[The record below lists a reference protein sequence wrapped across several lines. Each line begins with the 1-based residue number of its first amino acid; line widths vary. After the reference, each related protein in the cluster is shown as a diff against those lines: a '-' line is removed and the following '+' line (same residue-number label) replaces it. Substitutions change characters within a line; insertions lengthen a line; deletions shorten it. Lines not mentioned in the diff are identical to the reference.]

1 MPTAR
6 WTPTTDPAKLVAA
19 SHLACVATFGVLLF
33 RPWHAAGQLVEAAIV
48 VCFGAVS
55 AAALTIA
62 VQARGV
68 HRLVFGSFG
77 ALALLVAT
85 AEGAHLLFPRAIA
98 RGMLH
103 AATEFELAV
112 TVAVLNVVLALYAV
126 YYGALQRR
134 TAEELARTA
143 NAAGQKAATLEQ
155 HVFERTQEL
164 ESAQRV
170 LQRMW
175 RLGQQITVEL
185 HPARVLERFLEAVTD
200 VVQADGGAL
209 GMLGEDG
216 TVRIDAAT
224 GASLHMLGQQLPVT
238 GSAMG
243 RVIRTGRPWSVAD
256 VTQHGHELHRPAFD
270 LLSGGEARGF
280 AVIPIVRRGEC
291 IGAVTLSSL
300 EPREFTPAE
309 LERVEAMAD
318 LLSVAL
324 SNAELV
330 ETLRQAEWRFRT
342 LFRAAPDA
350 VLTVLKSGR
359 VREANDA
366 VRDVFG
372 LDPANVV
379 GRVLADLLVDDDRP
393 KLEAALAAASAGA
406 PARLEVTLRREIS
419 GGPDDPHRV
428 VALAASR
435 LPEADPPSVL
445 LVGRDMTAEREMR
458 VRLMESDRLAAVG
471 ELVAGVAHEVN
482 NPLASISA
490 FAQLLLRDGELT
502 DAQRDSLEVIKA
514 ETLRAS
520 QVVKDLL
527 AFARRSEPHREP
539 LDINLVVARTLRL
552 RHYQLSTNDIHVDAR
567 LGTDLPSVIGDARQL
582 QQVCLNLVTNAVQAM
597 APLGGGRL
605 RVATRADGTSVILEM
620 SDTGPG
626 ISPAVRA
633 RIFEPFFTTKPEGEG
648 TGLGLS
654 VSYGIVTAHGG
665 TIEVAETSPT
675 GTTFRITLP
684 SASVAS
690 DERDAAGA
698 RGPGGSRSPLRGI
711 RLLVVDDEPALRS
724 GMEAFGQLRGFAV
737 LTAANGEEAFARIE
751 RTPVDAIVCDLR
763 MPELD
768 GLGLYERLQNERP
781 GLAAR
786 MVFVTGD
793 LASADVQV
801 RIRQPILAKPFAFE
815 QLEEALVAV
824 MQGRGV
830 GRRSGAPA

>member
-1 MPTAR
+1 VLKYRGLPLS
-6 WTPTTDPAKLVAA
+6 TDRAVAV
-19 SHLACVATFGVLLF
+19 SHLACVATFGLLLF
-33 RPWHAAGQLVEAAIV
+33 KPWHSAGRLVEAAIV
-48 VCFGAVS
+48 VCFGAFCVAAVS
-55 AAALTIA
+55 IAA
-62 VQARGV
+62 QARGV

-77 ALALLVAT
+77 ALSFLVAA
-85 AEGAHLLFPRAIA
+85 AEGAHLLFPAAITRATV
-98 RGMLH
+98 H
-103 AATEFELAV
+103 AATDFELAV
-112 TVAVLNVVLALYAV
+112 IVAVLNVLLALYAV
-126 YYGALQRR
+126 YYAAIHRR
-134 TAEELARTA
+134 AIEELARTVS
-143 NAAGQKAATLEQ
+143 AAGEKTATLEQ
-155 HVFERTQEL
+155 HVAERTHEL

-185 HPARVLERFLEAVTD
+185 HPARVLERFIEAVTD

-216 TVRIDAAT
+216 TIRIAAAT
-224 GASLHMLGQQLPVT
+224 GASLHILGHQLPVA

-256 VTQHGHELHRPAFD
+256 VTRHGHEMHRPTFD
-270 LLSGGEARGF
+270 LLSGAETHGF

-300 EPREFTPAE
+300 EPREFLPAE

-350 VLTVLKSGR
+350 VLTVLHSGR

-379 GRVLADLLVDDDRP
+379 GRVLTELVVDEDRQ
-393 KLEAALAAASAGA
+393 KLESALAAASAGA
-406 PARLEVTLRREIS
+406 PARLEVTLRRDVP
-419 GGPDDPHRV
+419 GGPEDPHRV

-435 LPEADPPSVL
+435 LPEAEPPSVL
-445 LVGRDMTAEREMR
+445 LIGRDMTAEREMR
-458 VRLMESDRLAAVG
+458 LRLMESDRLAAVG

-490 FAQLLLRDGELT
+490 FAQLLIRDSELT
-502 DAQRDSLEVIKA
+502 DTQRDSLEVIKA
-514 ETLRAS
+514 ETMRAS

-539 LDINLVVARTLRL
+539 LDVNLVITRTLRL
-552 RHYQLSTNDIHVDAR
+552 RHYQLSTNQIHVQTM
-567 LGTDLPSVIGDARQL
+567 LGAELPSVVGDARQL
-582 QQVCLNLVTNAVQAM
+582 QQVCLNLVTNAIQAM
-597 APLGGGRL
+597 APAGGGRL
-605 RVATRADGTSVILEM
+605 RVVTRADGSSVVLEVT
-620 SDTGPG
+620 DTGHG
-626 ISPAVRA
+626 IPAAVRA
-633 RIFEPFFTTKPEGEG
+633 RIFEPFFTTKSEGEG

-654 VSYGIVTAHGG
+654 VSYGIIAAHGG
-665 TIEVAETSPT
+665 TIEVVETSAT
-675 GTTFRITLP
+675 GTTFRVTLP
-684 SASVAS
+684 SGGGGEDHASNG
-690 DERDAAGA
+690 DARAA
-698 RGPGGSRSPLRGI
+698 LPRSPLHGI
-711 RLLVVDDEPALRS
+711 RLLVVDDEPSLRS
-724 GMEAFGQLRGFAV
+724 GLEAFGRLRGFTV
-737 LTAANGEEAFARIE
+737 LTAANGEDAFERIQ
-751 RTPVDAIVCDLR
+751 RTAIDAIVCDLR

-768 GLGLYERLQNERP
+768 GFGLWDRLRHSRP

-786 MVFVTGD
+786 MVFISGD
-793 LASADVQV
+793 LLSADV
-801 RIRQPILAKPFAFE
+801 RLNTRQPIIPKPFAFE
-815 QLEEALVAV
+815 RLEEALVSV
-824 MQGRGV
+824 VRGTPLAKV
-830 GRRSGAPA
+830 GAASR